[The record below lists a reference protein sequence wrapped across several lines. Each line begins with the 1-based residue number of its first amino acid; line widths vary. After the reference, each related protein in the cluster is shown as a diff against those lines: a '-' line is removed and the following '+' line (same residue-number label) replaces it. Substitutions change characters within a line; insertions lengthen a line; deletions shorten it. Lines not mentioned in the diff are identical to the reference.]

1 MVAIV
6 EYGAGNIRSLSNAI
20 ERIGEDYV
28 VTSDPSLISTAS
40 HIVLPGVGQAA
51 SVICGIE
58 ERNLT
63 NLIRSLSSPVL
74 GICIGMQVL
83 CSYSEEGDTGLL
95 DVFDNRVVKLR
106 SPGLKIP
113 HMGWNRITGL
123 RGPLFESIPEGEW
136 FYFVHSYA
144 PEISLD
150 TVATTDY
157 GGKFSSA
164 LNRRNFYG
172 VQFHPEKSGQAGER
186 FLKNFFNIDDRDG
199 YSE

>member
-20 ERIGEDYV
+20 ERVGEDYV

-40 HIVLPGVGQAA
+40 HIILPGVGQAT
-51 SVICGIE
+51 SVMRAIE

-63 NLIRSLSSPVL
+63 NLIRSLTSPVL

-83 CSYSEEGDTGLL
+83 CSFSEEGDTGLL
-95 DVFDNRVVKLR
+95 DVFDNRAVKLGA
-106 SPGLKIP
+106 PGLKIP
-113 HMGWNRITGL
+113 HMGWNRISEL
-123 RGPLFESIPEGEW
+123 SGPLFESIPEGEW

-144 PEISLD
+144 PGISRD
-150 TVATTDY
+150 TVAVTEY

-164 LNRRNFYG
+164 LNKRNFYG

-186 FLKNFFNIDDRDG
+186 FLKNFFEIDKMRWL
-199 YSE
+199 

>member
-28 VTSDPSLISTAS
+28 VTSDPSLISAAS
-40 HIVLPGVGQAA
+40 HIILPGVGQAA
-51 SVICGIE
+51 SVMCGVE

-63 NLIRSLSSPVL
+63 KLIKSLSSPVL
-74 GICIGMQVL
+74 GICIGMQLL
-83 CSYSEEGDTGLL
+83 CSFSEEGDIGLL
-95 DVFDNRVVKLR
+95 SVFDNRVVKLK

-113 HMGWNRITGL
+113 HMGWNRITKL

-144 PEISLD
+144 PVISQE
-150 TVATTDY
+150 TVAVTEY
-157 GGKFSSA
+157 GCNFSSA

-172 VQFHPEKSGQAGER
+172 TQFHPEKSGAAGER
-186 FLKNFFNIDDRDG
+186 FLKNFLNIDK
-199 YSE
+199 